1 MSLQGDSDRRRPGT
15 GRDASE
21 LDPLYGELVDESCSE
36 GLRYIHRIYL
46 YMPVLDGADVHLNYV
61 VIGEGVPVT
70 LLHGFTLSGRSW
82 QEVISKLPTRFK
94 WVVPDLRGH
103 GATRIPSGAPCTMD
117 ACTRDLEMLWD
128 HLGIERTHLVGYSMG
143 GRLALHVAA
152 RRPERVLSLLT
163 IGAHAGL
170 DEEAREGRRQ
180 GDEALAQRIETE
192 GLEAFVDYWSALPLL
207 AGVERRGPA
216 FTAQLRAER
225 MTNHVHGL
233 AKSLRG
239 MGAGAMEPVWEQL
252 AQLTCPCTFVAGQ
265 LDHGYV
271 ASARR
276 LASTVVNGRLEVVVR
291 AGHAVHLERPE
302 AFANVLTA
310 HLARAEP
317 KSEASPSSST
327 WD

>member
-1 MSLQGDSDRRRPGT
+1 
-15 GRDASE
+15 
-21 LDPLYGELVDESCSE
+21 
-36 GLRYIHRIYL
+36 
-46 YMPVLDGADVHLNYV
+46 MPVLDGKDVHLHYV
-61 VIGEGVPVT
+61 VIGDGVPVT

-82 QEVISKLPTRFK
+82 QEVIAAMPSGWR
-94 WVVPDLRGH
+94 WIVPDLRGH

-117 ACTRDLEMLWD
+117 ACMGDLEMLWD

-143 GRLALHVAA
+143 GRLALHIAA
-152 RRPERVLSLLT
+152 HLPERVLSLLT

-170 DEEAREGRRQ
+170 EPEAREGRRQ
-180 GDEALAQRIETE
+180 GDEALAQRIEKD
-192 GLEAFVDYWSALPLL
+192 GLEAFVDYWGSLPLL
-207 AGVERRGPA
+207 AGVERRGPG

-225 MTNHVHGL
+225 MGNHVAGL

-239 MGAGAMEPVWEQL
+239 MGAGQMEPVWEQL
-252 AQLTCPCTFVAGQ
+252 AQLKCPCTFVAGQ

-276 LASTVVNGRLEVVVR
+276 LASTVANGRVEVVLR

-302 AFANVLTA
+302 AFARVLTA
-310 HLARAEP
+310 HLTPRAPEP
-317 KSEASPSSST
+317 DATTPEDSPSSST